1 MQVLPQIFDERAHNL
16 EIYAQRRLFQRL
28 TILNDLSINQNDAG
42 EFTNFIVD
50 ANPDEITGNP
60 ISTGEGVDFTEI
72 DFGLPSKIKGS
83 IIPSGFMFKT
93 SDRLLRLGR
102 LDSTLQVFTNKAIG
116 RMVNFYDEQILNSFK
131 NGAGLTSVSG
141 LKAPQSATGPE
152 IIENEFKIID
162 AMEFQNGEDTGF
174 TPNRAYVSRADA
186 LAIKIALAGADLT
199 DESQIEYVPTTK
211 LNDKNIVFADIDAQP
226 ATIEKYANPRY
237 SIISSLE
244 NESDTGRIYTEAGE
258 IVPPSII
265 NIKVSEPDEPERTS
279 YYIWAELG
287 LNILEPK
294 AIGNI
299 TIA

>member
-28 TILNDLSINQNDAG
+28 TILNDLPVNQNDAG
-42 EFTNFIVD
+42 EFTNFIAD
-50 ANPDEITGNP
+50 ANPDELTGNP
-60 ISTGEGVDFTEI
+60 IATGEGVDFTEI

-83 IIPSGFMFKT
+83 IVPSGFMFKT

-116 RMVNFYDEQILNSFK
+116 RMVNFYDKQILDSFK
-131 NGAGLTSVSG
+131 AGAGLTSVSG
-141 LKAPQSATGPE
+141 LTAPQSATAAE
-152 IIENEFKIID
+152 IIENEFKLID

-174 TPNRAYVSRADA
+174 TPTRAYVSRADA
-186 LAIKIALAGADLT
+186 LAIKIALAAADLT

-211 LNDKNIVFADIDAQP
+211 LNDKNIVFADISAQP
-226 ATIEKYANPRY
+226 CTIEKYANPRY
-237 SIISSLE
+237 SVIASLE
-244 NESDTGRIYTEAGE
+244 NESETGRIYTEAGQ

-265 NIKVSEPDEPERTS
+265 NIKVADPDEPERTN
-279 YYIWAELG
+279 YYLWCEMG
-287 LNILEPK
+287 LNVLEPR
-294 AIGNI
+294 AIGNV

>member
-28 TILNDLSINQNDAG
+28 TILNDLPINQNDAG
-42 EFTNFIVD
+42 EFTNFIAD
-50 ANPDEITGNP
+50 ANPDELTGNP

-83 IIPSGFMFKT
+83 IVPSGFMFKT

-116 RMVNFYDEQILNSFK
+116 RMVNFYDKQILDSFK
-131 NGAGLTSVSG
+131 AGAGLTSVSG
-141 LKAPQSATGPE
+141 LTAPQNATGAQ
-152 IIENEFKIID
+152 IIENEFKLID

-174 TPNRAYVSRADA
+174 TPTRAYVSRADA
-186 LAIKIALAGADLT
+186 LAIKIALAGADLS

-211 LNDKNIVFADIDAQP
+211 LSDKNIVFADMGAQP
-226 ATIEKYANPRY
+226 AVIEKYANPRY
-237 SIISSLE
+237 SVIASLE
-244 NESDTGRIYTEAGE
+244 NESETGRIYTDAGQ

-265 NIKVSEPDEPERTS
+265 NIKVADPDEPERTN
-279 YYIWAELG
+279 YYLWAEIG
-287 LNILEPK
+287 LNILEPRG
-294 AIGNI
+294 IGNV
-299 TIA
+299 TIS